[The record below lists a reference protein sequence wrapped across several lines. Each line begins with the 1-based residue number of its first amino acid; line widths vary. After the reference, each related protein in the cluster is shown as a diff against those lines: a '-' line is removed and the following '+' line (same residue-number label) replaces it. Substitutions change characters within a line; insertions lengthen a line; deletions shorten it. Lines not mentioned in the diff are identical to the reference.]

1 MKNIEK
7 IKEYLVENQ
16 KKTIN
21 LNLILK
27 YHGKSKVVINY
38 QKKKVKKEILYIG
51 ENIPQIN
58 SITINELEKL
68 SKLEILKKIRRKIIV
83 TAPTVILTLSKKIL
97 APIGKARKIK
107 SIRILKE
114 EPTRERIEKIVK
126 NTTATITKKSYSLS
140 LGSTP
145 SIEDIDLLIKKLEDQ
160 LKENLKKHI
169 SRYVLYSTFSKS
181 CQIIR

>member
-58 SITINELEKL
+58 
-68 SKLEILKKIRRKIIV
+68 
-83 TAPTVILTLSKKIL
+83 
-97 APIGKARKIK
+97 
-107 SIRILKE
+107 
-114 EPTRERIEKIVK
+114 
-126 NTTATITKKSYSLS
+126 
-140 LGSTP
+140 
-145 SIEDIDLLIKKLEDQ
+145 
-160 LKENLKKHI
+160 
-169 SRYVLYSTFSKS
+169 
-181 CQIIR
+181 